1 MDVVYALRA
10 WRVSHDKVYPV
21 GHTVFYALRA
31 WRALH
36 DKVYY
41 DTENLGNGEGG

>member
-1 MDVVYALRA
+1 MDVV
-10 WRVSHDKVYPV
+10 
-21 GHTVFYALRA
+21 YALRA

-41 DTENLGNGEGG
+41 DTENLGNGEGR

>member
-1 MDVVYALRA
+1 MDIVYALRA
-10 WRVSHDKVYPV
+10 WRVS
-21 GHTVFYALRA
+21 
-31 WRALH
+31 H